1 MGWLESAAV
10 IASRMV
16 GDKLSKTKGDQV
28 MSIPVLVL
36 FVVFFLFVGPV
47 FLYWF
52 SRNAKELLSKRPS
65 FIGFPEDGR
74 SDHDESEQRRVDVN
88 RA

>member
-1 MGWLESAAV
+1 LHRELLAMRIGAV
-10 IASRMV
+10 T
-16 GDKLSKTKGDQV
+16 LSKTREDRV

-36 FVVFFLFVGPV
+36 FVVFFVLVGPV

-74 SDHDESEQRRVDVN
+74 DDRGQSSAPTRPGDVN